1 MASNGRDAVSGE
13 SLRLDSAVMFD
24 SAATPM
30 GTIADS
36 EPPART
42 TSHSP
47 VAIRRSASW
56 NAITDVAHAAT
67 WVMTGPVRWY
77 SIDSMQP
84 AIDADSAGTANADT
98 NRGPLVSWTWV
109 PSMIDSTPPPP
120 VLMTTPTRSR
130 SSTVIAAKSRPDE
143 RIASRPAPMAR
154 WMYRLIRRAILGSMY
169 WPGSKPST
177 SAAIRTSNAL
187 ASKDVIR
194 RVPVTPAWRFLQ

>member
-1 MASNGRDAVSGE
+1 M
-13 SLRLDSAVMFD
+13 LD

-47 VAIRRSASW
+47 VAISRSASW

-84 AIDADSAGTANADT
+84 AIDPDSAGTANADT

-130 SSTVIAAKSRPDE
+130 SSTVMAAKSSPDE
-143 RIASRPAPMAR
+143 AIASWPAPIAR
-154 WMYRLIRRAILGSMY
+154 WMNRLIRRAILGSMNL
-169 WPGSKPST
+169 PGSKSRT

-187 ASKDVIR
+187 ASNDLMR
-194 RVPVTPAWRFLQ
+194 RVPVTPALRLPQ